1 MELVTKTKAM
11 GHSAQEA
18 RREAETKHDTTE
30 MNPQDFGAAGP
41 VVSFV
46 SDFSSQTQP
55 LPFPQEVA
63 WYPCVIKGHFPWF
76 YL

>member
-11 GHSAQEA
+11 GHSTQEA
-18 RREAETKHDTTE
+18 RREAETKHDTNE

-46 SDFSSQTQP
+46 SDFSSQTQS
-55 LPFPQEVA
+55 LPFPRRLPGIPV
-63 WYPCVIKGHFPWF
+63 
-76 YL
+76 

>member
-1 MELVTKTKAM
+1 MELSTDNIVHVQRAPAAVCWGSCDGVTAGVELVTKTKTM

-46 SDFSSQTQP
+46 SDF
-55 LPFPQEVA
+55 
-63 WYPCVIKGHFPWF
+63 
-76 YL
+76 